1 MNFFQ
6 MDIRPREFWVGVGN
20 RIKQGCVVLK
30 LFSLNWNKGQANT
43 LFTADREENAAC
55 GDTCGHRSWKKVPVT
70 VPNNLSVA
78 PSSNVSQNILK
89 QAWSYKTLESC
100 GHLSCDMTHHR
111 IKKISSQRSPLT
123 SNHLTQVSPESDGLL
138 DNLGTKPTIVQNILH
153 YCVCTLQLL
162 RSSILCKSYNIP
174 ESNLDWVTKS
184 LGTTI
189 HLSCTGTKL
198 IVP

>member
-1 MNFFQ
+1 MNFFHID
-6 MDIRPREFWVGVGN
+6 MRPREFGVDVGN

-30 LFSLNWNKGQANT
+30 LFSLNWNKGQANM

-55 GDTCGHRSWKKVPVT
+55 GDTCGQRSWKKVPVT

-78 PSSNVSQNILK
+78 PSSNVSKNILK
-89 QAWSYKTLESC
+89 QAWSYRTLESY

-123 SNHLTQVSPESDGLL
+123 SNKLTQVSPECDGLL
-138 DNLGTKPTIVQNILH
+138 DNLGTKPTIVQNILQ

-184 LGTTI
+184 LNIPI